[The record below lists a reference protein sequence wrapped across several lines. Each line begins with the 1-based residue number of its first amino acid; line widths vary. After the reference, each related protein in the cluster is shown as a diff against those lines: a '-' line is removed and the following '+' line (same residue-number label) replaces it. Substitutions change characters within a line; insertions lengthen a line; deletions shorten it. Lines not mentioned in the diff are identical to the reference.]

1 MFARMTLA
9 LAASTAFSQTFQV
22 DVVPTAMTKQT
33 DWKYT
38 TSEPPPAWSTQAY
51 DDAAWGSGPGG
62 FGATGTPGSVIGTVW
77 SDSSIWM
84 PKTFLITNPAAKAGL
99 ALLINH
105 DENVEVYVNGVQVF
119 SESDYTVRYM
129 QHELWADAQAA
140 FKDGENLLAVH
151 CKQTLGG
158 QYIDVGIVE
167 SITGAGTP
175 LVGDARGQAA
185 TWKYTTV
192 DPASTSWIDPDFADA
207 GWSTGKGGFGNN
219 PALAA
224 ATGTPWETDDIWMR
238 QTFALPAKGFNWF
251 GLSINHDDD
260 AQVYLNGM
268 RVALLSG
275 NHTHPYGM
283 GTEYQDLDITE
294 AAKTALRPGNNV
306 LAIHCRNLPPNF
318 GQTGP
323 TTQYLD
329 ASLSAAILG
338 AAASLPPIHPVA
350 GNATPKG
357 PRFYAWRPGQ
367 GRLLVGIPGQSYRRF
382 DLIGKSARAVPRW
395 AQP

>member
-1 MFARMTLA
+1 MFTGIRIHSFAIA
-9 LAASTAFSQTFQV
+9 LAAVAAGAQTFQV
-22 DVVPTAMTKQT
+22 DIAPTAMTRQT

-38 TSEPPPAWSTQAY
+38 TTEPPAAWNTGAY

-62 FGATGTPGSVIGTVW
+62 FGATGTPGAVVGTVW
-77 SDSSIWM
+77 NDSNIWLR
-84 PKTFLITNPAAKAGL
+84 KTFTITNAASKSGL

-105 DENVEVYVNGVQVF
+105 DENVEVYINGVLVL
-119 SESDYTVRYM
+119 SEMDYSVRYVE
-129 QHELWADAQAA
+129 HTLWADAQAA

-167 SITGAGTP
+167 TVAGAGTM
-175 LVGDARGQAA
+175 LVPDARTQAA

-207 GWSTGKGGFGNN
+207 AWSSGKGGFGNN
-219 PALAA
+219 AALAA
-224 ATGTPWETDDIWMR
+224 STGTPWETDDIWLR
-238 QTFALPAKGFNWF
+238 QTFTLPAKSFNWF

-283 GTEYQDLDITE
+283 ATEYHDLDITE
-294 AAKTALRPGNNV
+294 AAKSALRPGANV
-306 LAIHCRNLPPNF
+306 LAIHCRNLPQNF
-318 GQTGP
+318 GQAGP
-323 TTQYLD
+323 TTQYID
-329 ASLSAAILG
+329 ASLSAAMLG
-338 AAASLPPIHPVA
+338 AAAGIRPTAAPARA
-350 GNATPKG
+350 GTA
-357 PRFYAWRPGQ
+357 RFYAWRPGH
-367 GRLLVGIPGQSYRRF
+367 GRLLVGTPARGYLRF
-382 DLIGKSARAVPRW
+382 DLIGKSAGQSPR
-395 AQP
+395 